1 MTSPYHSRAPLLQV
15 RGLAADLARRADEG
29 RDIRVCIIGAGE
41 MGTDLVTAIRQM
53 RGMAVANI
61 VDRRLASAP
70 DAMRIAGY
78 DANIGKVC
86 ETASAVTAAFE
97 AGHIPIVADA
107 HLGLSHDLV
116 DVVIDATGSPAAG
129 AEYGLAALDAGK
141 HLVMMNVEADVT
153 VGAILSRIAEEKG
166 LVYTVGAGDEPSS
179 VMELYDFVTALGY
192 PVVAAG
198 KGKNNAFR
206 VDAVPDDYRAEAE
219 RRNMNPRMLVEFV
232 DGSKTMVEMI
242 AIANATG
249 LMPDRPGM
257 HGPDC
262 RLDDLCTTLVPKAGG
277 GILESYGCVDFTV
290 SKDVAP
296 GVFVIADMHHPRVR
310 ERLNDLH
317 LGPGPYYTFYRPY
330 HLTSLEVPLSAA
342 RAVLYGTS
350 DMRPLPRPV
359 GEVCALAKRDLKA
372 GDTLDF
378 IGETSYRSWAMRA
391 DDAREQG
398 AIPVGL
404 LNEAT
409 VTRDIPKGAL
419 ITRDAVDVRRDT
431 PLYALRL
438 RQDDWLGYVPVA

>member
-1 MTSPYHSRAPLLQV
+1 
-15 RGLAADLARRADEG
+15 
-29 RDIRVCIIGAGE
+29 
-41 MGTDLVTAIRQM
+41 
-53 RGMAVANI
+53 
-61 VDRRLASAP
+61 
-70 DAMRIAGY
+70 
-78 DANIGKVC
+78 
-86 ETASAVTAAFE
+86 
-97 AGHIPIVADA
+97 
-107 HLGLSHDLV
+107 
-116 DVVIDATGSPAAG
+116 
-129 AEYGLAALDAGK
+129 
-141 HLVMMNVEADVT
+141 
-153 VGAILSRIAEEKG
+153 
-166 LVYTVGAGDEPSS
+166 
-179 VMELYDFVTALGY
+179 MELYDFVTALGY

-198 KGKNNAFR
+198 KGKNNVFR
-206 VDAVPDDYRAEAE
+206 IDAVPEDYRAEAE

-262 RLDDLCTTLVPKAGG
+262 KLDDLCTTLVPKADG

-350 DMRPLPRPV
+350 DMHPLPRPV
-359 GEVCALAKRDLKA
+359 GEVCALAKTGLEG

-391 DDAREQG
+391 DEAREQG
-398 AIPVGL
+398 AVPVGL
-404 LNEAT
+404 LNEG
-409 VTRDIPKGAL
+409 R
-419 ITRDAVDVRRDT
+419 
-431 PLYALRL
+431 
-438 RQDDWLGYVPVA
+438 